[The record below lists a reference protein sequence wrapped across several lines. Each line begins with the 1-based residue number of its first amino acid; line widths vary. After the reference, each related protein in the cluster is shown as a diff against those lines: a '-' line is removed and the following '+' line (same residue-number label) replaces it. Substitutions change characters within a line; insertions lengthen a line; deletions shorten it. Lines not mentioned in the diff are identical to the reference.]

1 MENTAGF
8 DAPGRGNAGAR
19 LVPGLY
25 ERLIDADLAE
35 ALAASDLRVVSGR
48 VDTADVP
55 HVLTTH
61 LAARIES
68 ALNDARG
75 KERLELANRLLAI
88 LDASALHESR
98 EDNSEKMPSQGSPDQ
113 LLSLW
118 PAHFDRAP
126 GRPEIPL
133 ADVALLTNGPQDP
146 GLAAELIKEMASADR
161 VDLLGSFIK
170 WTGVR
175 TLLPGLEALAR
186 RGVPI
191 RVLTTTYIGA
201 TDRKALD
208 KLVDIGAQVRVN
220 YFSASTKL
228 HAKAWIFHRDSG
240 YSTAY
245 IGSSN
250 LSRSA
255 MTDGVEWNV
264 RVSQVATPHVMS
276 KFAANFDSYWS
287 SPDFEP
293 YDPPNDAERLEAALA
308 GARGLSGPSVTT
320 STVTAL
326 AVRPYPHQQLMLDDL
341 EAEREGG
348 RHANLLV
355 AATGTGKTVVAAL
368 DYVRLIDR
376 LNDAGRRVL
385 PRLLFVAHRKEIL
398 RQALRT
404 YRDVLH
410 DGSFGELFVDGQR
423 PTDGDHVFASV
434 QSLRDVEVF
443 EPDRFDVVV
452 IDEFHHAHAASYR
465 KVLSYLHPK
474 ELLGLTATPERGDG
488 VSVAD
493 AFFGGRI
500 ASELRLWDA
509 LDADL
514 LVPFHYFGIADGTDL
529 RRLTFRRGNYDQ
541 AQLSALYLADQ
552 SRAAKIVE
560 NTHKYVS
567 DVGHMKAL
575 GFCVTVEHA
584 RFMAAFFTAS
594 GIPALALDGSSSR
607 EERAA
612 GLATLRSGEV
622 NAIFAVDLFNE
633 GLDIPDI
640 DTIIMARP
648 TQSATIFLQ
657 QLGRGLRRT
666 PTKAVLT
673 VLDFVG
679 HQHADFRFDV
689 KLRALTGLGRR
700 KLRKAVEAGFPF
712 LPAGCYIELDRVTQ
726 KEVLDNL
733 AQTVKLNATQL
744 IHDINVHAGDTRPY
758 TLRSYLHDADRPLA
772 DIYAGS
778 TMVTVRGRK
787 IPRAWQAL
795 ASLAFDGGET
805 IGEASVVELDLLRR
819 IRAFTHVND
828 RPRIAAYRSILRELA
843 IAETAAE
850 AKEALASLGDQAAYA
865 PMLYFSLWPTGEPAQ
880 MATKLWEAAR
890 SRIFRSE
897 LEQVLEVREEVLRTV
912 ARPLSGRFAA
922 VPILSHGRYT
932 REELLAGFG
941 VGTMDDEKPGNVRE
955 GVKYVRHL
963 EVDILLVTLRKS
975 EADYSPTTLYRDY
988 AISPTLFHWESQST
1002 TGENSPTG
1010 QRYIHHESRGNGVV
1024 LFVREAKTGEM
1035 GTEPY
1040 TCLGTARYVGHRG
1053 SKPMAIEWELGRPM
1067 PAHMLGSAKLVS

>member
-1 MENTAGF
+1 MTNTAGYHW
-8 DAPGRGNAGAR
+8 PGPGGVGAH
-19 LVPGLY
+19 LTPGLY
-25 ERLIDADLAE
+25 ERLIDAELAE
-35 ALAASDLRVVSGR
+35 ALAASDLRAVSGK
-48 VDTADVP
+48 VDSADAP
-55 HVLTTH
+55 HVLATH
-61 LAARIES
+61 LAARIER
-68 ALNDARG
+68 ALQAAKGR
-75 KERLELANRLLAI
+75 ERLELANRLLA
-88 LDASALHESR
+88 LLPDGSALQER
-98 EDNSEKMPSQGSPDQ
+98 PEVDPKKEPSPDQ

-118 PAHFDRAP
+118 PAGFDQAP

-146 GLAAELIKEMASADR
+146 GLAAELVKEMGSADR
-161 VDLLGSFIK
+161 IDLLGSFIK

-175 TLLPGLEALAR
+175 TLLPGLEPLAR

-208 KLVDIGAQVRVN
+208 ALAGLGAQVRVN

-228 HAKAWIFHRDSG
+228 HAKAWIFHRNSG

-264 RVSQVATPHVMS
+264 RVSQVATPHVLA
-276 KFAANFDSYWS
+276 KFAATFETYWS
-287 SPDFEP
+287 SPDYQP
-293 YDPPNDAERLEAALA
+293 YDPATDSARLDEALRD
-308 GARGLSGPSVTT
+308 ARGLPGPGTT

-326 AVRPYPHQQLMLDDL
+326 TVRPYPHQQLMLEDL

-368 DYVRLIDR
+368 DYARLIER
-376 LNDAGRRVL
+376 LNGDGRRVL

-398 RQALRT
+398 QQALRT
-404 YRDVLH
+404 YRDVLK
-410 DGSFGELFVDGQR
+410 DGSFGEMFVDGQR
-423 PTDGDHVFASV
+423 PARGDHVFASV
-434 QSLRDVEVF
+434 QSLQDLCVF
-443 EPDRFDVVV
+443 EPERFDVVV

-465 KVLSYLHPK
+465 KVLSHFRPK

-488 VSVAD
+488 VSVA
-493 AFFGGRI
+493 AVFFGGRI

-509 LDADL
+509 LEADL

-529 RRLTFRRGNYDQ
+529 RRLSFRRGQYDQ
-541 AQLSALYLADQ
+541 GELSRLYLADRA
-552 SRAAKIVE
+552 RAAKIVE
-560 NTHKYVS
+560 NTRQYVA
-567 DVGHMKAL
+567 DVGRMKAL

-584 RFMAAFFTAS
+584 HFMADYFTAS
-594 GIPALALDGSSSR
+594 GIPALALDGGSSR
-607 EERAA
+607 AEREA
-612 GLATLRSGEV
+612 GLAALRSGEV
-622 NAIFAVDLFNE
+622 KALFTVDLFNE

-640 DTIIMARP
+640 DTVIMARP

-689 KLRALTGLGRR
+689 KFRALTGLGRR
-700 KLRKAVEAGFPF
+700 KLRTAVEAGFPF
-712 LPAGCYIELDRVTQ
+712 LPAGCHIELDRVTQ
-726 KEVLDNL
+726 DEVLKNL
-733 AQTVKLNATQL
+733 TQTVKLRAAQL
-744 IHDINVHAGDTRPY
+744 VADIRVHAGDVRPY
-758 TLRSYLHDADRPLA
+758 TLRSYLHDADRSLA
-772 DIYAGS
+772 DIYAGNP
-778 TMVTVRGRK
+778 TATVRGRK
-787 IPRAWQAL
+787 IPRTWQAL
-795 ASLAFDGGET
+795 AGLALGEGKE

-828 RPRIAAYRSILRELA
+828 RPRIAAYRRILAALA
-843 IAETAAE
+843 LAETPAE
-850 AKEALASLGDQAAYA
+850 AEEVLAGLGEKAAYA
-865 PMLYFSLWPTGEPAQ
+865 PMLYFSLWPTGDPGE
-880 MATKLWEAAR
+880 MAVKLWEAVR
-890 SRIFRSE
+890 SGVFRAE
-897 LEQVLEVREEVLRTV
+897 LEQVLEVREDALRTV
-912 ARPLSGRFAA
+912 ARPLPGRLAG
-922 VPILSHGRYT
+922 VPVLSHGRYT

-941 VGTMDDEKPGNVRE
+941 VGTQDEEKPGNVRE

-963 EVDILLVTLRKS
+963 GVDILLVTLRKS

-988 AISPTLFHWESQST
+988 ALTPNLFHWESQST

-1010 QRYIHHESRGNGVV
+1010 QRYITHESRGTDVV
-1024 LFVREAKTGEM
+1024 LFVRETKVGEI

-1040 TCLGTARYVGHRG
+1040 TCLGRARYVRHSG
-1053 SKPMAIEWELGRPM
+1053 SKPMAIEWELDRAM
-1067 PAHMLGSAKLVS
+1067 PAMLLAASKLVS

>member
-1 MENTAGF
+1 M
-8 DAPGRGNAGAR
+8 
-19 LVPGLY
+19 LLPGLY
-25 ERLIDADLAE
+25 ERLIDAELAE
-35 ALAASDLRVVSGR
+35 LLAATQLRAVSAA
-48 VDTADVP
+48 VDAADAP
-55 HVLTTH
+55 HILTTH
-61 LAARIES
+61 LAGRIEA
-68 ALNDARG
+68 ALSQVEAG
-75 KERLELANRLLAI
+75 ERLALANRLLEVLPDSSPLRESPPAG
-88 LDASALHESR
+88 SAKSGSSTTR
-98 EDNSEKMPSQGSPDQ
+98 PASPDQ
-113 LLSLW
+113 LLSLSR
-118 PAHFDRAP
+118 PAFDAP
-126 GRPEIPL
+126 PERPEIPL

-175 TLLPGLEALAR
+175 TLTPGLESLAR

-208 KLVDIGAQVRVN
+208 ELAKLGAQVRVN

-264 RVSQVATPHVMS
+264 RVSQVATPRVLD
-276 KFAANFDSYWS
+276 KFAATFDTYWS
-287 SPDFEP
+287 SADYER
-293 YDPPNDAERLEAALA
+293 YDPATDADRLEEALRE
-308 GARGLSGPSVTT
+308 ARGLSGPRVAT
-320 STVTAL
+320 SSVTAL
-326 AVRPYPHQQLMLDDL
+326 AVRPYPHQQLMLDEL

-376 LNDAGRRVL
+376 LNGDGRRVL
-385 PRLLFVAHRKEIL
+385 PRLLFVAHRREIL
-398 RQALRT
+398 LQALRT
-404 YRDVLH
+404 YRDVLR
-410 DGSFGELFVDGQR
+410 DGSFGELLVDGQR
-423 PTDGDHVFASV
+423 PAHGDHVFASV
-434 QSLRDVEVF
+434 QSLANPEIF

-465 KVLSYLHPK
+465 KVLSHFTPM

-488 VSVAD
+488 VSVAEE
-493 AFFGGRI
+493 FFGGRI

-529 RRLTFRRGNYDQ
+529 SRVAFRRGQYDQ
-541 AQLSALYLADQ
+541 AELARLYLADRD
-552 SRAAKIVE
+552 RAAKIVE
-560 NTHKYVS
+560 NTAKYVT
-567 DVGHMKAL
+567 DVSQMKAL

-584 RFMAAFFTAS
+584 RFMADYFTGS
-594 GIPALALDGSSSR
+594 GIPALMLHGGSSRVER
-607 EERAA
+607 ED
-612 GLATLRSGEV
+612 GLAALRSGEV
-622 NAIFAVDLFNE
+622 KVIFTVDLFNE
-633 GLDIPDI
+633 GLDIPDV

-679 HQHADFRFDV
+679 HQNADFRFDI

-712 LPAGCYIELDRVTQ
+712 LPAGCHIELDRVTQ
-726 KEVLDNL
+726 DEVLKNL
-733 AQTVKLNATQL
+733 AHKAKLSASQL
-744 IHDINVHAGDTRPY
+744 IRDIGVHAGDVRPY
-758 TLRSYLHDADRPLA
+758 TLRSYLHDADRSLA
-772 DIYAGS
+772 DIYAS
-778 TMVTVRGRK
+778 TSPVTVGGR
-787 IPRAWQAL
+787 RVARSWQTL
-795 ASLAFDGGET
+795 ASLALDGGEAV
-805 IGEASVVELDLLRR
+805 GQASVVELNLLRR

-828 RPRIAAYRSILRELA
+828 RPRIAAYRKILGTFAL
-843 IAETAAE
+843 AETLGE
-850 AKEALASLGDQAAYA
+850 AQAALAGLGVQACYA
-865 PMLYFSLWPTGEPAQ
+865 PMLFFTLWPTGDPGEMVA
-880 MATKLWEAAR
+880 KLWEAAHSSLLR
-890 SRIFRSE
+890 AEI
-897 LEQVLEVREEVLRTV
+897 EQVLDVREDMTRTV
-912 ARPLSGRFAA
+912 ARPLPGRLAG
-922 VPILSHGRYT
+922 VPILSHARYT

-941 VGTMDDEKPGNVRE
+941 VGTRDREKPGNVRE
-955 GVKYVRHL
+955 GVKFVEHMG
-963 EVDILLVTLRKS
+963 VDILLVTLKKS

-988 AISPTLFHWESQST
+988 AISPSRFHWESQST

-1010 QRYIHHESRGNGVV
+1010 QRYIHHASRGSDVV
-1024 LFVREAKTGEM
+1024 IFVREAKTGEI

-1040 TCLGTARYVGHRG
+1040 TCLGTARYVTHRG
-1053 SKPMAIEWELGRPM
+1053 SKPMAVEWELDRAM
-1067 PAHMLGSAKLVS
+1067 PPKVLAVSKLVS